1 LETAGKQCGKK
12 GGIIMQGVEI
22 RGLEEF
28 DKRLDAVL
36 KEMPEARRKLNEE
49 LAAMVRQEA
58 DTQIALSGV
67 RRNIAAKAVNIAEKF
82 ADEVTERIRG

>member
-1 LETAGKQCGKK
+1 
-12 GGIIMQGVEI
+12 MQGVEI

-36 KEMPEARRKLNEE
+36 KEMPDARRKLNEE

-67 RRNIAAKAVNIAEKF
+67 RSNIAAKAVNIAEKF
-82 ADEVTERIRG
+82 ADEATERIRG